1 MGNPPRCFAHR
12 FEPDGGTAI
21 DSPAPLTDGRAWG
34 EPMTRIRFSGLCAW
48 LAGVLAL
55 AALPARAAEHTIVGK
70 KLLMKSTPKLIVLS
84 KDPGV
89 VIGGSNPAT
98 GADSSITFDNGTNS
112 ATLSLPASHW
122 KANGSGTLFSYKN
135 SDAPGGPSVV
145 KAAKVKAGLL
155 KVTAKGLP
163 IPVPNGPASIDVIV
177 RLDGASNIY
186 CMTFTGSGD
195 GNTFQVKNAA
205 AFGCP
210 APPTPTPT
218 VTRTATHTPTITA
231 TPTPRLI
238 DITPPGAA
246 PLRYRDLVFPTVTK
260 TSNVTYG
267 SAVNGSGQTVTLQLD
282 VYEPTGDAITA
293 RPAIVW
299 VHGGSFCCGD
309 KSSAEIVDQATV
321 FARKGFF
328 NVSINYRL
336 EPGGC
341 TGGAPLETCFLAI
354 QEARDDAKTA
364 VRFLRTNAALY
375 GIDPSRIAI
384 AGSSAGAITALNVGF
399 TSSEDPPAA
408 VAGAVSLSGGEI
420 ISGGT
425 FGPGDAPS
433 LLFHGTADNTVPYAW
448 ATTTVNSATAAGLDT
463 FLTTWVGAGHV
474 PYAAHRTE
482 ILEQTTNF
490 LYWELDLAT
499 AAQ

>member
-1 MGNPPRCFAHR
+1 
-12 FEPDGGTAI
+12 
-21 DSPAPLTDGRAWG
+21 
-34 EPMTRIRFSGLCAW
+34 MTQVRFSLLCAG
-48 LAGVLAL
+48 LVGAL
-55 AALPARAAEHTIVGK
+55 SIASPSARAAEHTVVGK
-70 KLLMKSTPKLIVLS
+70 KLLMKSTPMVIVLS

-89 VIGGSNPAT
+89 VISGSNPVT
-98 GADSSITFDNGTNS
+98 GADSSITFDDGTNS
-112 ATLSLPASHW
+112 ATVGLPASNW
-122 KANGSGTLFSYKN
+122 KTNGSATLFSYKN
-135 SDAPGGPSVV
+135 TDAPGGPSVV
-145 KAAKVKAGLL
+145 KTAKVKAGLL

-186 CMTFTGSGD
+186 CMTFTGTGD
-195 GNTFQVKNAA
+195 GSTFQVKNAA

-218 VTRTATHTPTITA
+218 VTRTATNTPTITA

-267 SAVNGSGQTVTLQLD
+267 SAVNGSSQTVTLQLD
-282 VYEPTGDAITA
+282 IYQPTGDTITA

-309 KSSAEIVDQATV
+309 KSSPEIVDEANT

-341 TGGAPLETCFLAI
+341 TGGAPIETCLLAI

-375 GIDPSRIAI
+375 GIDPTRIAI

-420 ISGGT
+420 ISGGAP

-433 LLFHGTADNTVPYAW
+433 LLFHGTADTTVPYSW
-448 ATTTVNSATAAGLDT
+448 ATTTYNAATAAGLDT
-463 FLTTWVGAGHV
+463 FLTSWAGAGHV
-474 PYAAHRTE
+474 PYVAHRTE
-482 ILEQTTNF
+482 IIDQTTNF